1 MTESTIVADYSQ
13 RAPRAEVSAAIFA
26 DDFRNTALI
35 LARAR
40 MRAATSKL
48 PYAGAVTLQEACTLL
63 SVQAA
68 VLVDVRTAEECQ
80 YVGHVPDSVHV
91 SWISGAA
98 LQRNPRFV
106 GYLESKVH
114 RDQVLLLLCRSGDH
128 SAAAAKT
135 LTEARF
141 RNVFN
146 VTEGFEGGL
155 DELQQRSSRGGW
167 GFHRLPW
174 MQHQSPSRKLA
185 TIPPPW
191 FTN

>member
-13 RAPRAEVSAAIFA
+13 RAPRAQVSAAIFD

-48 PYAGAVTLQEACTLL
+48 PYAGAVTLQEAWTLL
-63 SVQAA
+63 SAQAA
-68 VLVDVRTAEECQ
+68 VLVDVHTAEECH
-80 YVGHVPDSVHV
+80 YVGLAPDSVHV
-91 SWISGAA
+91 SWMTSAA
-98 LQRNPRFV
+98 PQRNPRFV
-106 GYLESKVH
+106 CDLQSKVR

-128 SAAAAKT
+128 SAAAAQT
-135 LTEARF
+135 LTEAHF

-146 VTEGFEGGL
+146 VMDGFEGEL

-174 MQHQSPSRKLA
+174 IQ
-185 TIPPPW
+185 
-191 FTN
+191 N